1 MYCTQF
7 CGRHS
12 TADIY
17 YIATGHL
24 RKPDHPSIH
33 FYLAKQLLNSEHL
46 TIPNDSSGPEQD
58 LDNPVLSHAAVTVSF
73 DEDMQPGLTI
83 KTRSTQQWTLIAA
96 QTRAKLRNS

>member
-1 MYCTQF
+1 MPLNS
-7 CGRHS
+7 RHLLYS
-12 TADIY
+12 YRTL
-17 YIATGHL
+17 TKT
-24 RKPDHPSIH
+24 RPS
-33 FYLAKQLLNSEHL
+33 FYSLQYLAKQLLNSEHL

-96 QTRAKLRNS
+96 QTRARLRNS